1 MDCDNKECDGY
12 DEKCNYNCIASGTVI
27 VEDCYNYF
35 NLKANKEPVA
45 EVPCSDG
52 LSCRDE
58 IVEKLIKLA
67 AEMATR
73 QGMPSEYV
81 EDWPIPKSTPQKT
94 LNEIERN
101 MEIIQKKI
109 AD

>member
-1 MDCDNKECDGY
+1 MD
-12 DEKCNYNCIASGTVI
+12 
-27 VEDCYNYF
+27 
-35 NLKANKEPVA
+35 KANLLKCLNHVKDNIDRADIWNKDVLFETIA
-45 EVPCSDG
+45 YIETDGGATVPCSDW